1 MIELPI
7 YHHDDHSNELDK
19 LGIKTSLE
27 HAETKPMMFFNIS
40 AIGYYKDDDITC
52 SLIHSNGMS
61 FVCPYTYDQIK
72 SIIHERGA

>member
-7 YHHDDHSNELDK
+7 YHHDDHSNELEQ

-27 HAETKPMMFFNIS
+27 NAETKMMMFFRID
-40 AIGYYKDDDITC
+40 AIGYYKDDSIIC

-61 FVCPYTYDQIK
+61 FVCPFTYDELK
-72 SIIHERGA
+72 KKLT